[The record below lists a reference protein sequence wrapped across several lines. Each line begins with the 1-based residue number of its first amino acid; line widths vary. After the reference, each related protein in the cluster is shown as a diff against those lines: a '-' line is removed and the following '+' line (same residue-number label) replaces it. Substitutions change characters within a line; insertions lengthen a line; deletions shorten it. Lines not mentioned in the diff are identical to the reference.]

1 MTKYLSKFDQLYD
14 HLNAHDAYMS
24 DSKSTG
30 NPLWGD
36 AAMFGLLHDNMLMGF
51 VTKEDLARKYP
62 RLSLL
67 YSRYEEIPSVKE
79 WIDKKAV
86 VVVSE

>member
-62 RLSLL
+62 RLLL
-67 YSRYEEIPSVKE
+67 FLVGTKRSVRE
-79 WIDKKAV
+79 GMDQQEGCSSGI
-86 VVVSE
+86 